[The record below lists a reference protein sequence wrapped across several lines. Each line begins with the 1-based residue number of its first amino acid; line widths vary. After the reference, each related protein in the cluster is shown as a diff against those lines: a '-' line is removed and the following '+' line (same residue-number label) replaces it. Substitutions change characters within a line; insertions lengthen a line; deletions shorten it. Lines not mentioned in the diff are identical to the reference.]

1 MSMKQRP
8 ANSPSMLLHS
18 SENDTLF
25 NVIGR
30 GCVTLA
36 SGVVQLYLADQPDRV
51 RWNKRCCGVACFV
64 KDNPKRSY
72 FIRVYDV
79 KKGQQIWE
87 QELYNQFRYKTPRE
101 YFHTFEGHS
110 CVVGLNFASEDEA
123 LKFQNAVDGKLQ
135 ERATRRRE
143 KKRQGTMHGQPP
155 ARPPNNGQ
163 CSLECDRKRVGHW
176 SVEECSEL
184 SSAVWSVLRIVGWT
198 LVCGGVFCVEQCCL
212 KCFKDSGV
220 DTGLWRSVLS

>member
-1 MSMKQRP
+1 M
-8 ANSPSMLLHS
+8 NSNYS
-18 SENDTLF
+18 
-25 NVIGR
+25 VQ
-30 GCVTLA
+30 TLA

-79 KKGQQIWE
+79 K
-87 QELYNQFRYKTPRE
+87 
-101 YFHTFEGHS
+101 S

-184 SSAVWSVLRIVGWT
+184 SSAVWSVLRIVGWI
-198 LVCGGVFCVEQCCL
+198 LVCGGVF
-212 KCFKDSGV
+212 
-220 DTGLWRSVLS
+220 